1 MQYSFN
7 SISRRNFA
15 YYKTLLA
22 VWSHFGHSSVRKK
35 VFMRFPNDLLKRK
48 NGFVMRFLSVALGAN
63 LSIYFYEPEGRGFES
78 LLACQ
83 QKTA

>member
-1 MQYSFN
+1 
-7 SISRRNFA
+7 
-15 YYKTLLA
+15 
-22 VWSHFGHSSVRKK
+22 
-35 VFMRFPNDLLKRK
+35 MRFFN
-48 NGFVMRFLSVALGAN
+48 VVIGAN

>member
-1 MQYSFN
+1 
-7 SISRRNFA
+7 
-15 YYKTLLA
+15 
-22 VWSHFGHSSVRKK
+22 
-35 VFMRFPNDLLKRK
+35 
-48 NGFVMRFLSVALGAN
+48 MRFLSVALGAN